1 MESYFPP
8 RTRRTQRIRQN
19 LLICLISVQS
29 RSLVV
34 FCRASS
40 CLRGLCALCGE
51 IFFYH
56 RGHRGRSVNSRFTT
70 EDTERNDPQNAQI
83 RHSCFVIR
91 SSFVIRISS
100 FPKHR
105 AIRVIRGSQT
115 LPPAC
120 PFACHACLLAN
131 AFGVASGGGESVS
144 PKKS

>member
-1 MESYFPP
+1 M
-8 RTRRTQRIRQN
+8 QRIRQN
-19 LLICLISVQS
+19 LLICLITVQS

-51 IFFYH
+51 FF
-56 RGHRGRSVNSRFTT
+56 FTA

-83 RHSCFVIR
+83 RHSLNIR
-91 SSFVIRISS
+91 T
-100 FPKHR
+100 
-105 AIRVIRGSQT
+105 IRVIRGSQT